1 VLEKKKPQNGG
12 QIVKVNYA
20 SPILK
25 PTEMVPLR
33 CATAHR
39 IKSLLVIIQSER
51 VCDHARDIDLAAI
64 EKLDGAR
71 EAVHMREGSV
81 NLSTLNGFT
90 LMVSL
95 SG

>member
-1 VLEKKKPQNGG
+1 MPAPFSNPPKGCPCTISLK
-12 QIVKVNYA
+12 
-20 SPILK
+20 ILV
-25 PTEMVPLR
+25 EDLHRNLQR

-51 VCDHARDIDLAAI
+51 VGDHARDINLAAI

-81 NLSTLNGFT
+81 NLSVCSFRTFND
-90 LMVSL
+90 
-95 SG
+95 